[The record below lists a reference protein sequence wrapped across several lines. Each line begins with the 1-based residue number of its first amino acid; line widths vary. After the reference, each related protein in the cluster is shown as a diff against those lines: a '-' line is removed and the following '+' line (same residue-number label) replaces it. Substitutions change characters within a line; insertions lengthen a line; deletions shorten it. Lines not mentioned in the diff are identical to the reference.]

1 MSAVWNRS
9 FIDVSF
15 GNLIDM
21 KYLYEEDLL
30 NWTSINSGEFFERI
44 EFGTMQYIYETLEK
58 FLPIAD
64 MQIKPA
70 HSKLERQALNLYFVW
85 CSTYSEWT
93 VVTSTEL

>member
-1 MSAVWNRS
+1 
-9 FIDVSF
+9 
-15 GNLIDM
+15 
-21 KYLYEEDLL
+21 
-30 NWTSINSGEFFERI
+30 
-44 EFGTMQYIYETLEK
+44 MQYIYETLEK